1 MWLIKSFPLLLCEHG
16 ARDGSPRLSTF
27 SSGGVTSEARL
38 RHSPG
43 CLAPFRCSRA
53 SLWVQPGDLVPTL
66 QPARTKGTVHLKHDP
81 LLRPEH
87 SDSCQCAVQRQK
99 PDLKLKLWISREEK
113 ASTTALFCSTSY
125 PGNSKAEFTV
135 FLWLTRFEFIPPRS
149 TGGYMNLQ
157 AHLGRKMPPH
167 LFKLNFCA
175 ARHAEFMALKGRAAE
190 EPNSL
195 SGNKNNCVSR
205 CVNRI
210 LCAHSTLHWHWR
222 EKVIQ
227 QKKESFSSPGEAP
240 NV

>member
-1 MWLIKSFPLLLCEHG
+1 MEPALAAHVWAHSALAVSP
-16 ARDGSPRLSTF
+16 ARRGCDI
-27 SSGGVTSEARL
+27 L
-38 RHSPG
+38 RG
-43 CLAPFRCSRA
+43 A
-53 SLWVQPGDLVPTL
+53 SLHSDAAGLPSATVEREVQPGDLVPTL
-66 QPARTKGTVHLKHDP
+66 QPARTKGTVHLKHGP
-81 LLRPEH
+81 LPRPEH
-87 SDSCQCAVQRQK
+87 SDSFQCAVQRQK
-99 PDLKLKLWISREEK
+99 PDLKLKLWISLEEK

-125 PGNSKAEFTV
+125 PGNGKAEFTV

-149 TGGYMNLQ
+149 TGRYMNLQ

-227 QKKESFSSPGEAP
+227 QIKGGFFFPWWGT
-240 NV
+240 